1 MLGWSLLSSSKCA
14 VAEQNSI
21 LLLTLT
27 STPIF
32 LAAASNAGLHHVS
45 PKARP
50 RAWEIGFGGFGAI
63 APSPVAVLLIRF
75 LPMSQVAFAVVPLSN
90 GTGSESLNGSSKEA
104 FYERLLRLHDE
115 VFAGKHPSLKVLGPV
130 VQDVAKVA
138 STRTTV
144 PQSLHSFSTHQTR
157 DDSAQS
163 LTRALTSINL
173 QPASAPL
180 DGISVP
186 SSVASAPLEVLQAPP
201 KTSAPSIDPIL
212 LQKSDVLKEAERRLE
227 RKRLEQ
233 SLNIGRDH
241 PKDATAL
248 TLPYLDVS
256 DILGKAQQ
264 IEPHVSAFQPFQQM
278 SHETS
283 DSFDENSLYSSQNWS
298 PQGPSGEPGPKDLN
312 DGSDV
317 MDISDEG
324 EILESLNPGPALVN
338 DATSSEHTSSR
349 NERLLHPAG
358 DYEPYVSAL
367 QPHPLHETEAL
378 QYADD
383 EDDDDY
389 SPPPPDSFAGSAA
402 HHKSSGNQFKAPNL
416 PQPSKGTYPKRG
428 TASQPSHSRI
438 TGQHN
443 AGPSTRRRDD
453 QGGANQRD
461 RRAGKYSRRQSPD
474 NSRNVLQNPKKRRR
488 GPDADE
494 HGLRSVGKRRAAAS
508 PIARSPEPY
517 IKSEPVS
524 PPPFGLDSSIP
535 TIPTKRPSRAV
546 RALPEDI
553 EIISPRIIR
562 RRSDYQSEY
571 DSTYDDYV
579 SSANGYDT
587 TVFRSPVASRRLQ
600 RDNEDL
606 RRVASLQYARRPRS
620 PALDVETYSSAGR
633 LIAPASRSFSDHRP
647 PPQIYQET
655 VARPERVV
663 RIVRSPPP
671 PAHVTDQPIFAR
683 LAEPAV
689 MAPPA
694 RRPVVVDQYGNEYFD
709 VQTQTA
715 VRHSVVPPTRRVEVE
730 PFYQRT
736 ATREPTFRQSLR
748 EAYAYDD
755 ANDYQRMPPPQPR
768 RTTKVTQSEFITE
781 PRQRAYSLVP
791 LQTTSP
797 RNLEVLD
804 APSQQYDP
812 ARPAT
817 SMRDLRYTQ
826 QPTSEYVSRTYS
838 ARPEPAARQ
847 EAPVYQNTPAN
858 SQPLAT
864 PLPQPDYVPRAY
876 SVHPDSAPSQRVR
889 GGPAYHER
897 VPSVYQNNGVSA
909 GQSPQATYPPRAY
922 SVAPNLASRYQENTE
937 DMRNQFGAPN
947 VPAFT
952 PNYGS
957 TPSAP
962 TPQHGR
968 PYVAEP
974 GAAGANSFGGRGN
987 DVYAYL

>member
-1 MLGWSLLSSSKCA
+1 ML
-14 VAEQNSI
+14 
-21 LLLTLT
+21 
-27 STPIF
+27 
-32 LAAASNAGLHHVS
+32 
-45 PKARP
+45 
-50 RAWEIGFGGFGAI
+50 
-63 APSPVAVLLIRF
+63 
-75 LPMSQVAFAVVPLSN
+75 
-90 GTGSESLNGSSKEA
+90 
-104 FYERLLRLHDE
+104 
-115 VFAGKHPSLKVLGPV
+115 
-130 VQDVAKVA
+130 
-138 STRTTV
+138 
-144 PQSLHSFSTHQTR
+144 PQSLPSFSTHQTR

-163 LTRALTSINL
+163 LTHTLTSIHV

-180 DGISVP
+180 DGIT
-186 SSVASAPLEVLQAPP
+186 SAPLEVLQAPS
-201 KTSAPSIDPIL
+201 KASAPSIDPIL
-212 LQKSDVLKEAERRLE
+212 LEKSAVLMEAEKRLE

-241 PKDATAL
+241 QKDATAL
-248 TLPYLDVS
+248 KLLPYLDVS

-264 IEPHVSAFQPFQQM
+264 IEPHVSAFQPLQQV
-278 SHETS
+278 SNETS

-298 PQGPSGEPGPKDLN
+298 PKGPSGEPGTKDLN
-312 DGSDV
+312 DGSDM

-324 EILESLNPGPALVN
+324 EILESFNTGPALVN

-349 NERLLHPAG
+349 NERLLHPVG

-383 EDDDDY
+383 EDEDDY

-402 HHKSSGNQFKAPNL
+402 HLKNSGNQFKPPNL
-416 PQPSKGTYPKRG
+416 PQSSKGTHHKRG
-428 TASQPSHSRI
+428 TASQPGYSKT

-461 RRAGKYSRRQSPD
+461 RRSDKYSRRQSPD
-474 NSRNVLQNPKKRRR
+474 NSRNVLQYPKKRRR
-488 GPDADE
+488 GADMDE
-494 HGLRSVGKRRAAAS
+494 HGLRSMGKRRVAS
-508 PIARSPEPY
+508 PIARSPEPF

-524 PPPFGLDSSIP
+524 PPPFGLEPSIP
-535 TIPTKRPSRAV
+535 TIPTKRPSRTV

-571 DSTYDDYV
+571 DSAYDDYV

-587 TVFRSPVASRRLQ
+587 TIFRPPITSRRLQ
-600 RDNEDL
+600 KDNEDL

-671 PAHVTDQPIFAR
+671 PTHVADQPIFAR

-709 VQTQTA
+709 VQTQAA
-715 VRHSVVPPTRRVEVE
+715 VRNSVAPPTRRVDVD
-730 PFYQRT
+730 PYYQRA
-736 ATREPTFRQSLR
+736 ATREPIFRQSLR
-748 EAYAYDD
+748 EAFAYDD
-755 ANDYQRMPPPQPR
+755 TNDYQRMPPPQPR
-768 RTTKVTQSEFITE
+768 RTTKVTQSELVTE

-797 RNLEVLD
+797 RNLEMLD

-826 QPTSEYVSRTYS
+826 QPTSSEYDSRTYS
-838 ARPEPAARQ
+838 ARPEPTARQ
-847 EAPVYQNTPAN
+847 EAPVYQNTPAI

-864 PLPQPDYVPRAY
+864 PLPQPDYVQRAY
-876 SVHPDSAPSQRVR
+876 SHHPDSAPSQRVR
-889 GGPAYHER
+889 GGGPAYHDR
-897 VPSVYQNNGVSA
+897 VPSGYQNSGVSA
-909 GQSPQATYPPRAY
+909 GQSQQAAYPPRAY

-937 DMRNQFGAPN
+937 DMRNQYGTPN

-952 PNYGS
+952 SNYGS
-957 TPSAP
+957 TPAPP

-968 PYVAEP
+968 PYVGDP
-974 GAAGANSFGGRGN
+974 GAMGVNPFGGRGN